1 MQVGYFFPMA
11 DETTPEPRDKIAD
24 YNEKLAAALA
34 LPLEEGFVDPHVEAI
49 GKGKG
54 PDFDVDPRGDPD
66 ADVNGSRDFSEDGP
80 SEAELRQGDEE
91 EGEQSGFPV
100 DEDEGQQGGNDGLPT
115 DEDEEQQIVHQQT
128 QQQEKPVVATDTG
141 DVVADLAAKLIAANP
156 QLSPENALAIAE
168 ARDKKAREAA
178 DVVVDDTNEY
188 QPGSE
193 EIPDLG
199 EPDDLRAKRKE
210 LDKQWRNAVKDLADD
225 DAIAE
230 IEKQIEEVDDLI
242 PQAIEAKAKRTER
255 VVSQFQAAAQ
265 KAVALYPDAE
275 KEGSPL
281 YVRMAEI
288 HATMEQTGDST
299 INHPQKALL
308 IAQMAARELRIAP
321 RAVVAPSSPPA
332 QRTAATRAKGVA
344 PMTAP
349 LAPRG
354 ARTTAPA
361 VNQLEKAISEIR
373 TPEQYA
379 AFMRRTGVRA

>member
-115 DEDEEQQIVHQQT
+115 DEDEEQQIVHQQA
-128 QQQEKPVVATDTG
+128 QQQEKPVVAADTT
-141 DVVADLAAKLIAANP
+141 DVVAELAAKLIAANP

-265 KAVALYPDAE
+265 KAVALYPDA
-275 KEGSPL
+275 
-281 YVRMAEI
+281 
-288 HATMEQTGDST
+288 DST